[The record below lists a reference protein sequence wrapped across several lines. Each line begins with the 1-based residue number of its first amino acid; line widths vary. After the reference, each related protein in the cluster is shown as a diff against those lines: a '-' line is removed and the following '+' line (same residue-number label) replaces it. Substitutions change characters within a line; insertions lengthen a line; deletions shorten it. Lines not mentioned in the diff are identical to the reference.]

1 MAMSAPKLSV
11 FTYESTL
18 HSCHVLRRLD
28 EQRLRDA
35 LCDVTVLVEG
45 HGFRA
50 HRSVLAAC
58 SEYFAHRISSLTQQG
73 AVIAAPPEVTAAG
86 FEPLLKFAYTSKL
99 LFSTDNVA
107 DIRKSASVLGFR
119 DLEDACFD
127 FLAPKLSGGDG
138 PAAFLRKTCCQ
149 KKRKRRL
156 SIEEAGTGPGDATR
170 GDGELKA
177 VADSSTQQETSRC
190 CSESA
195 NSKTESRSGATQHY
209 RQCPKYRR
217 QLACEREI
225 CSRRQSLPAPA
236 TEDNL
241 RNKEEE
247 KRRESTPNA
256 STLADRAEDHE
267 RGPEIIK
274 EETNETEGGS
284 VEMGRDPHV
293 TERCDAESAFL
304 GSSFVLAEGSL
315 GLILKRCPLT
325 TFGEDPGSPGEGRFA
340 RHPKGEK
347 LIRSPCVPAPTAVRQ
362 KTGKGA
368 GGQAAGVE
376 GGALSVVEREV
387 AEHLAQRLGSDLTSL
402 DPDARN
408 SSNTGTT
415 NKPPQCLDLH
425 LQPKPSSCSFFR
437 EQNRCPWSGAELSEW
452 EGASQSG
459 LSSLN
464 SGEDGDSGTET
475 ERDSESYT
483 RERAKEVQLPFSVDW
498 VVDLSRNDFQ
508 QLLKQQ
514 DFTREQLEF
523 VHDMRRR
530 SKNRLA
536 AQRCRKRKLDCIY
549 NLQCEIN
556 KLKAKREKLIVE
568 KSHLGQLKMKTC
580 DNVSTLCQ
588 EVCREAGLQ
597 PQQLQVLAR
606 YTSPECPLSSIFPHI
621 DTLLSQR
628 GPGAQASHSSCSAE
642 LHEPSSEENATSSP
656 DTLQGDCQHML

>member
-1 MAMSAPKLSV
+1 MALSCHVVFSVRSETIMVFYSASQRSILTELPAGARHATGTYRKQHLCENTSKHDVDTVTEPVSASVDVNDVGDLGPTFPDLEQRLQPVPPCVSLEESVQVYKEHCRMAREFHQVKHEISALEDRKRKLLAELV
-11 FTYESTL
+11 EDEKVAIEIARLEEEFRRLTEENHTLSTL

-73 AVIAAPPEVTAAG
+73 AVIAAPSEVTAAG

-190 CSESA
+190 CGESA
-195 NSKTESRSGATQHY
+195 NSKMESRSGATQHY

-225 CSRRQSLPAPA
+225 CSRRQSLAAPA

-241 RNKEEE
+241 RNKEEEE

-274 EETNETEGGS
+274 KETNETEGGS

-362 KTGKGA
+362 KTGR
-368 GGQAAGVE
+368 GQEDRQPAW
-376 GGALSVVEREV
+376 RE
-387 AEHLAQRLGSDLTSL
+387 
-402 DPDARN
+402 
-408 SSNTGTT
+408 
-415 NKPPQCLDLH
+415 
-425 LQPKPSSCSFFR
+425 
-437 EQNRCPWSGAELSEW
+437 
-452 EGASQSG
+452 
-459 LSSLN
+459 
-464 SGEDGDSGTET
+464 
-475 ERDSESYT
+475 
-483 RERAKEVQLPFSVDW
+483 
-498 VVDLSRNDFQ
+498 
-508 QLLKQQ
+508 
-514 DFTREQLEF
+514 
-523 VHDMRRR
+523 
-530 SKNRLA
+530 
-536 AQRCRKRKLDCIY
+536 
-549 NLQCEIN
+549 
-556 KLKAKREKLIVE
+556 
-568 KSHLGQLKMKTC
+568 
-580 DNVSTLCQ
+580 
-588 EVCREAGLQ
+588 
-597 PQQLQVLAR
+597 
-606 YTSPECPLSSIFPHI
+606 
-621 DTLLSQR
+621 
-628 GPGAQASHSSCSAE
+628 
-642 LHEPSSEENATSSP
+642 EP
-656 DTLQGDCQHML
+656 